1 MVSFGFW
8 PEKLN
13 YYYYLLFFTD
23 DVIQNLTKVMNFHV
37 EHAVSVKSELAAEK
51 AKWLEA
57 EKEG

>member
-51 AKWLEA
+51 AK
-57 EKEG
+57 